1 MPRRLTTA
9 GSHARRHIA
18 AVLVALAWSSAAFCG
33 EIHDVVK
40 GGDIDKA
47 KALLKS
53 NPALVASKNKDGW
66 TPLHVAVIDG
76 NKNMVQL
83 LLSISKAEVNARN
96 NRNVTPL
103 EDMAERTDMVLSF
116 GSSYGTTGT
125 ASEKAESANDPMLA
139 IAALLIANGANTNGD
154 AKFVQTAP
162 LLQACRAK
170 NWSFASMLI
179 QSGARP
185 DIAFPDGPDK
195 GMTPLHYAVGYGN
208 AAVVKLLIA
217 HKAPINAVAE
227 KYSTPLHVAVMMG
240 QPAIATLLRQ
250 QGGHE

>member
-1 MPRRLTTA
+1 MAL
-9 GSHARRHIA
+9 
-18 AVLVALAWSSAAFCG
+18 ALAWSSPSLCG

-40 GGDIDKA
+40 AGNVDKV

-53 NPALVASKNKDGW
+53 NPALAASKNKEGW

-76 NKNMVQL
+76 NKAMVQL
-83 LLSISKAEVNARN
+83 LLSTSKAEVNARN
-96 NRNVTPL
+96 NSNVTPL
-103 EDMAERTDMVLSF
+103 EDLAERSDMVLSF

-125 ASEKAESANDPMLA
+125 ASQKADSPNDPKLI
-139 IAALLIANGANTNGD
+139 IAGLLIDNGANINGE

-170 NWSFASMLI
+170 NWGFASLLI
-179 QSGARP
+179 QRGARL
-185 DIAFPDGPDK
+185 DVAFPDGPDK

-208 AAVVKLLIA
+208 TAVVKLLIA
-217 HKAPINAVAE
+217 HKAPINAVSE
-227 KYSTPLHVAVMMG
+227 KYSTPLHVAVTMN
-240 QPAIATLLRQ
+240 QTAVATLLRQ